1 MGISP
6 ENELF
11 ARFKTLSLVKP
22 EREDGML
29 PLSSL
34 LEISRS
40 LRFFNSE
47 KIAGNGPEK

>member
-22 EREDGML
+22 EREAGML

-34 LEISRS
+34 LEISRT
-40 LRFFNSE
+40 LRFLNSE
-47 KIAGNGPEK
+47 KIAGNGSE